1 MNRDIAGYQRRTTIL
16 LVASSLTTAL
26 ALFAVFRVTAEAVT
40 ASWIGAWSL
49 LQGLFLV
56 ARVSDSGA
64 GNNISR
70 VIALRMKEGLE
81 LDLRNFSVASLLIA
95 SGPSIALTLATAP
108 LIGIYIT
115 HQFENDLPSNQLWT
129 LVWLAL
135 LTSIITAVSNILL
148 AICEGAFELNYKST
162 VTILANAV
170 GVMSIGPLLHA
181 AGPAGIGWTY
191 AVMSATQ
198 LLLGITRVAMLA
210 AHAPK
215 VRASAVIENARALW
229 RENLP
234 LSGIAVI
241 RLSFEPVTKLLLSL
255 YAPLIVIAQFELALR
270 VTTQIRVILQSALQ
284 PLLVLGARS
293 NQSGEAAV
301 HSIFNRND
309 RILSILSV
317 IVLLAQVT
325 AAPAIQLAGLGFID
339 ALFIT
344 IFGILAAGNAAN
356 TMGIAGYYWQFTSGT
371 LAPLIKLQAIMAIV
385 NVGFGLLGRIVE
397 STPIVVSA
405 YAAAFT
411 VGGFVS
417 RSFLPQIPFLKSFAN
432 AVAVLI
438 LASLAVALLIS
449 YNPSSATQATVIFV
463 CGTLLAF
470 IAFIVVYLRA
480 RRS

>member
-229 RENLP
+229 RENLH

-241 RLSFEPVTKLLLSL
+241 RLSSSSPRFNHFW
-255 YAPLIVIAQFELALR
+255 Y
-270 VTTQIRVILQSALQ
+270 SALAAIKAAKRQ
-284 PLLVLGARS
+284 FIRFSIAMTESYLSCPSSSYSLRSPQRLL
-293 NQSGEAAV
+293 
-301 HSIFNRND
+301 FN
-309 RILSILSV
+309 
-317 IVLLAQVT
+317 
-325 AAPAIQLAGLGFID
+325 
-339 ALFIT
+339 
-344 IFGILAAGNAAN
+344 
-356 TMGIAGYYWQFTSGT
+356 
-371 LAPLIKLQAIMAIV
+371 
-385 NVGFGLLGRIVE
+385 
-397 STPIVVSA
+397 
-405 YAAAFT
+405 
-411 VGGFVS
+411 S
-417 RSFLPQIPFLKSFAN
+417 R
-432 AVAVLI
+432 VW
-438 LASLAVALLIS
+438 ALLTPCS
-449 YNPSSATQATVIFV
+449 
-463 CGTLLAF
+463 
-470 IAFIVVYLRA
+470 
-480 RRS
+480 